1 MRVAVTI
8 VAAFA
13 LQLAISLRARH
24 DESRGSVLHREEFYH
39 AGLVKLGGPVR
50 LIRVK
55 NGKLRGRLH
64 AGLKRRVGSDLVNA
78 VVGDDVAGNGYD
90 TVIGLEVHAQ
100 LLTKSKMYCGCSAQ
114 YADAPPNTLVC
125 LVCGGFP
132 GALPV
137 LNAAAID
144 AAILTGIALNCSI
157 PPFCKLDRKNYFY
170 PDLPKG
176 YQISQYDLPLAVN
189 GVLEFVSGGET
200 RRAGITRVHVE
211 EDTGRLVHRT
221 SADGMDVSLVDL
233 NRSGVPLMEI
243 VGEPHLRSPEE
254 ARDYLTSLRQILRY
268 IGVST
273 GNMEEGAF
281 RCDANVSV
289 RVIGGPLGAKVEVK
303 NMNSFRAVER
313 ALRFEQNRQ
322 FQILRSGGRVEQ
334 ETRGWVEDR
343 GVTVGQRTKEQAHD
357 YRYFPEP
364 DLPPLAI
371 SQEMVAEIKTRLP
384 ELPAQRRARFAEQFG
399 LGESDAAQLTSERDV
414 ADFYESVATTDD
426 FDRARLAA
434 NWIVNDLTG
443 LQRSRGLPPDRL
455 PLTAQQLQDLLD
467 AISAGKMS
475 GRAAK
480 ELLPQLEEEE
490 SVLAAAARL
499 NLLALGEQ
507 AVIREAVLETME
519 AFPAAVRDYRN
530 GKTAAIGRL
539 IGETIRRTG
548 GRASPD
554 QVRRVLEEEL
564 ANVVLAQ
571 GGGT

>member
-1 MRVAVTI
+1 MLALCI
-8 VAAFA
+8 VSNFTTRTSPNWGFPP
-13 LQLAISLRARH
+13 Q
-24 DESRGSVLHREEFYH
+24 F
-39 AGLVKLGGPVR
+39 VR
-50 LIRVK
+50 TK
-55 NGKLRGRLH
+55 NGKLGGRLH
-64 AGLKRRVGSDLVNA
+64 AVQERRAGSDLVNS
-78 VVGDDVAGNGYD
+78 VGRGEVAAEGYE
-90 TVIGLEVHAQ
+90 TIIGLEVHAQ
-100 LLTKSKMYCGCSAQ
+100 LLTKSKMYCGCSAR

-125 LVCGGFP
+125 IVCGGFP
-132 GALPV
+132 GALPA
-137 LNAAAID
+137 LNEAAIE
-144 AAILTGIALNCSI
+144 AAILTGVALNCAI

-176 YQISQYDLPLAVN
+176 YQISQFDLPLAVE
-189 GVLEFVSGGET
+189 GHLEFVCGGET

-221 SADGMDVSLVDL
+221 GADGVEVSLVDL

-243 VGEPHLRSPEE
+243 VGEPDLRSPEE
-254 ARDYLTSLRQILRY
+254 ARDYLTALRQILRY

-289 RVIGGPLGAKVEVK
+289 REIGGPLGAKVEVK

-322 FQILRSGGRVEQ
+322 LEILRSGGRIEQ

-343 GVTVGQRTKEQAHD
+343 GVTVAQRTKEQAHD

-364 DLPPLAI
+364 DLPPLVI
-371 SQEMVAEIKTRLP
+371 SQEIVSEVASRLP
-384 ELPAQRRARFAEQFG
+384 ELPAQRCARFAEQYG
-399 LGESDAAQLTSERDV
+399 IGESEAALLTSEREV
-414 ADFYESVATTDD
+414 ADFYESVATSEGTD
-426 FDRARLAA
+426 RPRQAA

-443 LQRSRGLPPDRL
+443 MQRARGLPPDRL

-467 AISAGKMS
+467 ALDAGKLS
-475 GRAAK
+475 GRAGK
-480 ELLPQLEEEE
+480 ELLPQLSEGE

-499 NLLALGEQ
+499 NLLALGEEG
-507 AVIREAVLETME
+507 AIREAVRETMR
-519 AFPAAVRDYRN
+519 AFPAAVDDYRG

-548 GRASPD
+548 GRANPE
-554 QVRRVLEEEL
+554 QVRRALEVEL
-564 ANVVLAQ
+564 IDPVVPQ
-571 GGGT
+571 GGDS

>member
-1 MRVAVTI
+1 MV
-8 VAAFA
+8 
-13 LQLAISLRARH
+13 
-24 DESRGSVLHREEFYH
+24 
-39 AGLVKLGGPVR
+39 
-50 LIRVK
+50 RVK
-55 NGKLRGRLH
+55 NGKLGGRLH
-64 AGLKRRVGSDLVNA
+64 AVQERRAGSDLVNS
-78 VVGDDVAGNGYD
+78 VERDEVAAEGYE

-100 LLTKSKMYCGCSAQ
+100 LLTKSKMYCGCSAR

-125 LVCGGFP
+125 MVCGGFP
-132 GALPV
+132 GALPA
-137 LNAAAID
+137 LNEAAIE
-144 AAILTGIALNCSI
+144 AAILTGLALNCAI

-176 YQISQYDLPLAVN
+176 YQISQFDLPLAVD
-189 GVLEFVSGGET
+189 GYLEFVCGSEK
-200 RRAGITRVHVE
+200 RQAGITRVHIE
-211 EDTGRLVHRT
+211 EDTGRLVHRAD
-221 SADGMDVSLVDL
+221 ADGVEVSLVDL

-254 ARDYLTSLRQILRY
+254 ARDYLTALRQILRY

-289 RVIGGPLGAKVEVK
+289 REIGGPLGAKVEVK

-322 FQILRSGGRVEQ
+322 LEILRSGGRVEQ

-343 GVTVGQRTKEQAHD
+343 GVTVAQRTKEQAHD

-364 DLPPLAI
+364 DLPPLLI
-371 SQEMVAEIKTRLP
+371 SQEMVSEIASRLP
-384 ELPAQRRARFAEQFG
+384 ELPAQRRTRLAEQYG
-399 LGESDAAQLTSERDV
+399 IGESEAAILTAERDV
-414 ADFYESVATTDD
+414 ADFYESVATSDGTD
-426 FDRARLAA
+426 RPRLAA

-443 LQRSRGLPPDRL
+443 LQRARGLPPDRL

-467 AISAGKMS
+467 ALDAGALS

-480 ELLPQLEEEE
+480 ELLPQIGEGE

-499 NLLALGEQ
+499 DLLLLGEE

-519 AFPAAVRDYRN
+519 AFPAAVRDYRG

-548 GRASPD
+548 GRANPD

-564 ANVVLAQ
+564 TNPVVVHGGDAQ
-571 GGGT
+571 VRSDR